1 MLLSSPL
8 CEGSGAH
15 HFPPWY
21 YTHVSNLRC
30 ATLEKEVETTM
41 RCVAFTGFLGSG
53 KTTAIL
59 ATASALGARDER
71 VAIIENERGAIGV
84 DGPYLEAQGLGVREI
99 SDTCVCCDI
108 QSNLG
113 HTVRLLESLY
123 HPTWL
128 LVEASGVAHPDELA
142 NTIEDEAIEGTIWS
156 MVALVDAAR
165 WKRLWPD
172 RAGLCYLLRWQV
184 ERADVV
190 LITKSDAVSSDEIA
204 RIRTEMQAIRPGLE

>member
-1 MLLSSPL
+1 
-8 CEGSGAH
+8 
-15 HFPPWY
+15 
-21 YTHVSNLRC
+21 
-30 ATLEKEVETTM
+30 M

-59 ATASALGARDER
+59 QLAGLLGSRGER
-71 VAIIENERGAIGV
+71 VAIVENERGAIGV
-84 DGPYLEAQGLGVREI
+84 DGPYLESQGLGVREI

-123 HPTWL
+123 HPTWI

-142 NTIEDEAIEGTIWS
+142 NTIEDEAIEGTVWS
-156 MVALVDAAR
+156 MVALIDAAR
-165 WKRLWPD
+165 WSRLWPD
-172 RAGLCYLLRWQV
+172 RAGLGYLLRWQV

-190 LITKSDAVSSDEIA
+190 LITKADAASEEQIKQMVAEM
-204 RIRTEMQAIRPGLE
+204 RLVRTGVEPIPVVLSESRAATQLLAALEEAVTC

>member
-1 MLLSSPL
+1 
-8 CEGSGAH
+8 
-15 HFPPWY
+15 
-21 YTHVSNLRC
+21 
-30 ATLEKEVETTM
+30 M

-59 ATASALGARDER
+59 KVAEALGARGER

-84 DGPYLEAQGLGVREI
+84 DGPYLESKGLGVREI

-113 HTVRLLESLY
+113 HTVRLLEDLY

-142 NTIEDEAIEGTIWS
+142 NTIEDEAIENTVWS
-156 MVALVDAAR
+156 MVALIDAVR

-172 RAGLCYLLRWQV
+172 KAGLGYLLRWQV
-184 ERADVV
+184 ERADLV
-190 LITKSDAVSSDEIA
+190 LLSKSDAVAEDEVAVITA
-204 RIRTEMQAIRPGLE
+204 EMRALRDDVTVVPVVLTRPGAGEHIVAVVEEAVTC